1 MAIEISTVINTTDL
15 TGTATTADKL
25 RLATTG
31 VTAGSYTN
39 ADITV
44 DSKGRITAASNGA
57 GGGTPTVSAK
67 TADFTANGA
76 SGTIYTNEGA
86 SGKIFAT
93 LADSAI
99 GTEYTFFSVAGNE
112 ISIVPFTDES
122 ITWFDW
128 QANVLRTANQS
139 GPDGML
145 FSNNCV
151 TLVKISATAWHATAV
166 VVAAVDEV

>member
-1 MAIEISTVINTTDL
+1 MAKVKYSEFVDALDAAAALDGTETVVVIQDGAPVETTTQDIADL
-15 TGTATTADKL
+15 
-25 RLATTG
+25 
-31 VTAGSYTN
+31 
-39 ADITV
+39 
-44 DSKGRITAASNGA
+44 
-57 GGGTPTVSAK
+57 GGGAAAPTVSAK

-76 SGTIYTNEGA
+76 SGTVYTNVGA

-99 GTEYTFFSVAGNE
+99 GTEYTFFSVADNE

-128 QANVLRTANQS
+128 QANAQKTANQS
-139 GPDGML
+139 GPDGMA
-145 FSNNCV
+145 FVNNCV

-166 VVAAVDEV
+166 VVANVDEV